1 MKHPFTVWSTRITAL
16 IALLSGF
23 LLPQFAAA
31 QSGYPSR
38 PVRLVVPSAAGG
50 GTDTVARV
58 IAQKLSESLGQ
69 QFIVDNRPGAGQM
82 IGTESVAKS
91 PPDGYTLL
99 MSASTLALNPIMYK
113 KVPYDAVRDFAPVTQ
128 VASLP
133 AVLLVHPSLPVKTVP
148 ELIALAKRRPGQID
162 FASAGIGTLPQI
174 SVELLKSMA
183 GINLVHIPY
192 KGSAPGMIALLSG
205 QVSVMVPNLFTSL
218 PHIRAGKLR
227 ALGVTTAKRVDALPE
242 LPAIAETVPGYEF
255 SQWYGVLAPAGTPR
269 EIVARLHVEIART
282 LRLPELRARL
292 AHDGAEPVGS
302 TPEDFAALI
311 RSETVKWAK
320 VVKAAGIRPE

>member
-1 MKHPFTVWSTRITAL
+1 MKHPFTVLAARITAL
-16 IALLSGF
+16 LVLLPGF
-23 LLPQFAAA
+23 LLPQIAAA
-31 QSGYPSR
+31 QTAYPSR

-58 IAQKLSESLGQ
+58 IAQKLSELLGQ

-99 MSASTLALNPIMYK
+99 MAASTLAINPIMYK

-133 AVLLVHPSLPVKTVP
+133 AVLVVHPSLPVKTVS

-183 GINLVHIPY
+183 GIDLVHIPY
-192 KGSAPGMIALLSG
+192 RSTAPGMIALLSG

-242 LPAIAETVPGYEF
+242 VPAIAESVPGYEF

-269 EIVARLHVEIART
+269 EIVTRLHVEIART
-282 LRLPELRARL
+282 VRLPDLRARL

-311 RSETVKWAK
+311 RSETGKWARVAK
-320 VVKAAGIRPE
+320 TAGIRPE